1 MQMEFFDLI
10 KKRYSVRAYQSKSV
24 EEEKLHKILEA
35 ANIAPTAANRQPFK
49 IIVIYTKGKEAD
61 LKRIYHRDWFSQA
74 PLVIGIC
81 AVKSEAWSRMDGKNY
96 ADVDA
101 TIAMDHLILAASDLG
116 LGTCW
121 VAAFDPGAAR
131 EIFGLPDDVELVAF
145 TPLGYPAD
153 EPRPKKRKSLAEIV
167 RYEKW

>member
-1 MQMEFFDLI
+1 MEFFDLI
-10 KKRYSVRAYQSKSV
+10 KKRYSVRAYQSKPV
-24 EEEKLHKILEA
+24 EEEKLQKVLEA
-35 ANIAPTAANRQPFK
+35 ANLAPTAANRQPFK
-49 IIVIYTKGKEAD
+49 IIVIQTKAREAE
-61 LKRIYHRDWFSQA
+61 LKRIYNRDWFSKA

-101 TIAMDHLILAASDLG
+101 TIAMDHLILAAADLG

-121 VAAFDPGAAR
+121 VAAFNPEAAR
-131 EIFGLPDDVELVAF
+131 EILGLPDDVEPVAF

-153 EPRPKKRKSLAEIV
+153 ELKSKKRKVLGEIV